1 MSLNYRF
8 NRNPQQYINL
18 GASKQKGSALVIAVF
33 VILVMFL
40 LAGTLI
46 RMLEDGDESVNVE
59 VWGARALFSANSA
72 ADAELAKLF
81 PLSGAVGV
89 CSANSTWT
97 PPSSVGFHGC
107 SVTVT
112 CNAINVD
119 GVTQY
124 QIVSNAVCETGD
136 CAGDAATTNC
146 LRVNRQVEVEA
157 RGD

>member
-1 MSLNYRF
+1 MSLNDRL
-8 NRNPQQYINL
+8 NSKPQQYINL

-89 CSANSTWT
+89 CTANSTWT
-97 PPSSVGFHGC
+97 PPNEVGFHGC
-107 SVTVT
+107 RVSVT
-112 CNAINVD
+112 CNAITVD

-124 QIVSNAVCETGD
+124 QILSNAVCETGD